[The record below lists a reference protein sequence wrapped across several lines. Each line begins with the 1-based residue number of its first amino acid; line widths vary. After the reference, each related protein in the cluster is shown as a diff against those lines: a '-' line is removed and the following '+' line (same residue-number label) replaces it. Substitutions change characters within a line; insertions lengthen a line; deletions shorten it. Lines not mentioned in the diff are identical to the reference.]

1 MGADNGS
8 TETATISLGA
18 ATMGVQQHADGV
30 NLADCA
36 TTTTS
41 PTRKAQPL
49 LDPTTC
55 TPTQQPSTAATALP
69 GTDAVKDDNANPP
82 ISDDRDEEIK
92 DTEELNDEP
101 LKTFPQRVSS
111 CVERSYSYGTME
123 IVDCLVADAFIV

>member
-18 ATMGVQQHADGV
+18 ATMGVQQHADGG

-36 TTTTS
+36 TTTST
-41 PTRKAQPL
+41 TIKAQPL

-55 TPTQQPSTAATALP
+55 TPTQQPPTAATALP
-69 GTDAVKDDNANPP
+69 GTDVVKNSNANPP
-82 ISDDRDEEIK
+82 MSDDREEELK